1 MTKSKV
7 SLRPVTTDNFKECVA
22 LDVHEDQRE
31 LVATNVESLALAYVN
46 KNLHPLAIYDIAAQG
61 WENPKLPMVGFV
73 MYEIDAA
80 VGFIA
85 RLMIDS
91 KHQGKGYGEATMR
104 EVIRRLKLY
113 PQVEIIATS
122 YAPQNSAA
130 ANLYRKL
137 GFVPWEEEWLKEVSS
152 ETCVILKDT
161 K

>member
-1 MTKSKV
+1 MSKAKV
-7 SLRPVTTDNFKECVA
+7 SLRPITKTNFQECIA
-22 LDVHEDQRE
+22 LDVKQDQQE
-31 LVATNVESLALAYVN
+31 MVAKNVQSLALAYVN
-46 KNLHPLAIYDIAAQG
+46 KNLYPLAIYDIAAQG

-85 RLMIDS
+85 RLMIGRD
-91 KHQGKGYGEATMR
+91 HQGKGYGEAAMC

-122 YAPQNSAA
+122 YHPQNSAA

-137 GFVPWEEEWLKEVSS
+137 GFVPWEEEWLKEIS
-152 ETCVILKDT
+152 EETIVRLKEQI
-161 K
+161 